1 MRPLHTTAPTTAPP
15 GRHPERSGPRTAWAS
30 AFVGALSVL
39 AVLVVLTGCGGGST
53 ATGTG
58 GSDGAGSAGPVATS
72 SPPGGAP
79 AGATAIATFA
89 AGCFWGVEAR
99 FAAIPGV
106 VDAVVGYT
114 GGTTA
119 GPTYEDVCSG
129 TTGHAEAVRLQYDP
143 DVVSY
148 ERLVEAFFAMHD
160 PTTLDRQGP
169 DVGSQ
174 YRSAIFFHTPQQ
186 EAAARG
192 VAARLAASGTYDDPI
207 VTEIVPAGAFW
218 RAEEYHQDYYEPQGV
233 EVCPT

>member
-1 MRPLHTTAPTTAPP
+1 VWASACVSTLHALAVLALFALLGGCGGDAPTT
-15 GRHPERSGPRTAWAS
+15 
-30 AFVGALSVL
+30 GA
-39 AVLVVLTGCGGGST
+39 
-53 ATGTG
+53 
-58 GSDGAGSAGPVATS
+58 DGAGGSVSSGPVAAP
-72 SPPGGAP
+72 SPSGEAP
-79 AGATAIATFA
+79 EGATTIATFA

-119 GPTYEDVCSG
+119 DPTYEDVCSG

-148 ERLVEAFFAMHD
+148 EQLVEAFFAMHD
-160 PTTLDRQGP
+160 PTTEDRQGP

-174 YRSAIFFHTPQQ
+174 YRSVIFFHTPQQ
-186 EAAARG
+186 EATART
-192 VAARLAASGTYDDPI
+192 VALRLAQSGAYDDPI

-218 RAEEYHQDYYEPQGV
+218 RAEEYHQDYYGPQDV
-233 EVCPT
+233 EACPT